1 MKPGL
6 IRSGPPPLTGLAFW
20 LAAVFLVLV
29 WGTAFTMVDVAV
41 RYLSPIWV
49 VALRTSL
56 AAILVLAYAFYKG
69 HRLPQI
75 TDVRWRWYT
84 FLAVMGMVLP
94 FFLIAWAQET
104 LESGLSAILVGIMPL
119 MTLVLA
125 HFFTAEK
132 MNARKITGFIIGFIG
147 TVILFLPEDFS
158 WGLVTDWRAQCLTLM
173 AALGYAITTVAAK
186 RAPETPSSLG
196 AAMMVSAAAIISL
209 AMAMASGV
217 PSFDVPPITW
227 LMIAGLAIGS
237 TGIATIVYL
246 LVIYRNGP
254 TTLAK
259 INYFPPFAS
268 VIAGIFFLNETFT
281 LRTAIAFATIMLGVW
296 IARNKRA
303 IIPH

>member
-41 RYLSPIWV
+41 RYLPPIWV
-49 VALRTSL
+49 VALANNHWQQFWCWLTPFIQGPPIAADHGCAL
-56 AAILVLAYAFYKG
+56 ALVYISGRHG
-69 HRLPQI
+69 HGPAVFSDRLGAGNAGK
-75 TDVRWRWYT
+75 RSCRRYW
-84 FLAVMGMVLP
+84 
-94 FFLIAWAQET
+94 
-104 LESGLSAILVGIMPL
+104 SGIMPL

-132 MNARKITGFIIGFIG
+132 MNARKIIGFVIGFIG
-147 TVILFLPEDFS
+147 TIILFLPEDFS
-158 WGLVTDWRAQCLTLM
+158 WGLVSDWRAQSLALM

-196 AAMMVSAAAIISL
+196 AAMMVSAAAVISL
-209 AMAMASGV
+209 AMALISGV
-217 PSFDVPPITW
+217 PSFDVPPLTW

-246 LVIYRNGP
+246 LVIDRNGP

-268 VIAGIFFLNETFT
+268 VIAGIFFLE
-281 LRTAIAFATIMLGVW
+281 
-296 IARNKRA
+296 
-303 IIPH
+303 